1 MDNNLNNLSSF
12 VIIYLPSYYY
22 INSSSTNN
30 SIDRRLAR
38 ISTREEDLTRLKLL
52 QAFTSRSAGR
62 LFYSHYFLETLIRV
76 LTIRALSPLTLLHK
90 PLGPSP
96 LRLIAR
102 KPHRPNDVIA
112 DADSKLVSP

>member
-1 MDNNLNNLSSF
+1 MDNNLNNLSLF
-12 VIIYLPSYYY
+12 VIIYLSSYYY
-22 INSSSTNN
+22 INSSSRNN
-30 SIDRRLAR
+30 SINKRLTR
-38 ISTREEDLTRLKLL
+38 IPTREEDLTRLKLL

-62 LFYSHYFLETLIRV
+62 PFYSHYFLETLIRV
-76 LTIRALSPLTLLHK
+76 LTIRVLSPLTK

-112 DADSKLVSP
+112 DADSKLASP